1 MINGTLPIREA
12 HMNLL
17 KEYIRLII
25 KEQLEEDIDIQKL
38 SPAIIGVYSLAQA
51 MNKLIYEGGALPGA
65 IPIDI
70 IDAGQKLQS
79 APMATDAERKA
90 GASFQSDRNS
100 FKLYLNPNL
109 KNPQMTGDDE
119 THDLIHAFT
128 GHLAKKFGKRKQSI
142 EKSGAYTTTPTEF
155 NRTRLDR
162 DAIKLYNDAF
172 LRAFKFNPPQ
182 EVFTKPFNMTQP
194 DYIKWFMDL
203 FADKKEKM
211 DLLTSRNFDFDIKNL
226 GKDTYEAVLGDKF
239 SPGRLSKRYYVGY
252 EKFKKPFDFVNYSKA
267 DVPFRAPL
275 PPIKYN
281 QSFEDEEELGVT
293 MIAEIKKYVTKGKII
308 PDPAKMAKKIRTEYS
323 KSLGLTNIDPDDFIH
338 RYDTAEVENTM
349 KRLFELYNVFVDR
362 YKKAQSNPAARSV

>member
-1 MINGTLPIREA
+1 VERYQLEERED
-12 HMNLL
+12 MNLL

-38 SPAIIGVYSLAQA
+38 SPAMIGVYSLAQA
-51 MNKLIYEGGALPGA
+51 MNRLIYEGGALPGA

-79 APMATDAERKA
+79 APMATDTERKA
-90 GASFQSDRNS
+90 GVSFQSDRNS

-109 KNPQMTGDDE
+109 KKPEMIGNDE

-142 EKSGAYTTTPTEF
+142 EKSGQYTTTPTEF
-155 NRTRLDR
+155 NRTRLDK

-182 EVFTKPFNMTQP
+182 EVFTKPFNMGQA
-194 DYIKWFMDL
+194 DYIKWFMDI
-203 FADKKEKM
+203 FADKKEKNV
-211 DLLTSRNFDFDIKNL
+211 SSKFDFDIKNL
-226 GKDTYEAVLGDKF
+226 GKDTYWAVLGDDF

-252 EKFKKPFDFVNYSKA
+252 EKFKKPFNFVDYSQA

-293 MIAEIKKYVTKGKII
+293 MIAEISKYVTKGKII
-308 PDPAKMAKKIRTEYS
+308 SNPAKMAKKIRTEYS
-323 KSLGLTNIDPDDFIH
+323 KSLGLTNIDPDDFKH

-362 YKKAQSNPAARSV
+362 YKKAQSNPAARTV